1 MGFAVEEGGPTACKN
16 KLIAFSF
23 FFLLA
28 IHSHVASTR
37 LQSDRETR
45 WYDYGHIIN
54 TTQSIW
60 SIRELISRLFSG
72 VAKFTVANSTKRA
85 ILRDKQD
92 YDGTWWRAYLHMVFL
107 SPLVC
112 TVCTIRTNDAAR
124 GHVNTRAWVMG
135 LYLANGLLCDPFTTV
150 QL

>member
-1 MGFAVEEGGPTACKN
+1 MGFAVEEGGPKN

-23 FFLLA
+23 FFSSFS
-28 IHSHVASTR
+28 HSQPRGVNKVVERKRNPVIR
-37 LQSDRETR
+37 LRPHNQHDA
-45 WYDYGHIIN
+45 
-54 TTQSIW
+54 TQSIW

-72 VAKFTVANSTKRA
+72 VAKFTVANSAKRA
-85 ILRDKQD
+85 ILCDKQD
-92 YDGTWWRAYLHMVFL
+92 YDGTWWRAYLHMVSL

-112 TVCTIRTNDAAR
+112 MVCTIRTNDAAR
-124 GHVNTRAWVMG
+124 GHVNTRAWLMG